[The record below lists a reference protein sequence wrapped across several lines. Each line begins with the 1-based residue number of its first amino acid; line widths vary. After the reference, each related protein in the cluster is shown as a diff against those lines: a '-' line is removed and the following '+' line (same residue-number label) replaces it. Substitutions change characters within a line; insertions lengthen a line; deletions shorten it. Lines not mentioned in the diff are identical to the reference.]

1 MSIAALFLSSF
12 MLPAQGERPFE
23 LMVGD
28 AAPPIQVAEWV
39 QGTPVTA
46 FQPGQVYVVEFWAT
60 WCGPCK
66 KAIPHL
72 NELSQKYAGKASFV
86 GVSVWEKISAEKPYS
101 VPAFVREMGD
111 KMTYAVAAD
120 QIAESKESGPMATR
134 WMEAAGQGGIPAAF
148 IVNGEGKVAWIGYPT
163 AIDEPLASVVAGTWD
178 VAAAAK
184 KYAVDVR
191 LKAVTSRLAR
201 EISKAKKDKDFARA
215 IQLIDEAVAKES
227 AIEATFGLDRYFLL
241 LDASR
246 APEAAVYG
254 QRLVATVFADNAQAL
269 NQLAW
274 WIVDPQQ
281 KRANG
286 DFALAVTAAERA
298 VKLVSEKDASIL
310 DTLGLALFKHG
321 QIERAI
327 QVQEKAVSL
336 AAGQTGLESELKTR
350 LAEFK
355 SAAKAKL

>member
-1 MSIAALFLSSF
+1 
-12 MLPAQGERPFE
+12 
-23 LMVGD
+23 MVGD
-28 AAPPIQVAEWV
+28 PAPAIQVAQWV
-39 QGTPVTA
+39 QGVPVTS
-46 FQPGQVYVVEFWAT
+46 FQPGHVHVVEFWAT

-66 KAIPHL
+66 VAIPHL

-86 GVSVWEKISAEKPYS
+86 GVSVWEKISAERPYT
-101 VPAFVREMGD
+101 VPDFVRGMGD
-111 KMTYAVAAD
+111 KMTYTVAAD
-120 QIAESKESGPMATR
+120 QVAESKESGPMAKT
-134 WMEAAGQGGIPAAF
+134 WMEAAGQPGIPTAF
-148 IVNGEGKVAWIGYPT
+148 IVNREGKIAWIGHPM
-163 AIDEPLASVVAGTWD
+163 AIDEPLAAVVAGTWD

-191 LKAVTSRLAR
+191 LKAVTSKLAK
-201 EISKAKKDKDFARA
+201 EVSKAKKDKDFARA

-241 LDASR
+241 LDGNR

-254 QRLVATVFADNAQAL
+254 QRLVATVLADNAQAL

-286 DFALAVTAAERA
+286 DFALAVAAAERA
-298 VKLVSEKDASIL
+298 VKLVDEKDAGIL

-355 SAAKAKL
+355 SSGKAKP